1 MSMDKYP
8 LRDQIAVVTG
18 GAGGIGTGVCQ
29 ALADAGATL
38 VITYNSSPAR
48 AEALAN
54 ELAGT
59 GHVALQASVEK
70 SASLATL
77 AEAVTARFGRLD
89 ILVNN
94 AGVTRYVAHDDLDGL
109 DDELIDRIF
118 RVNWRGAFAG
128 VRAMRHLLE
137 AGDGGLVIN
146 MSSIAGTT
154 ANGSNVAYCASKAAL
169 DAMTLSLARAL
180 APKIRVVALAP
191 GLVDGEYAQSFDPAW
206 RQAQIDLT
214 PLQRLAEPAD
224 VGAAAVAVAAYL
236 PHTTG
241 AIIPVDGGRPLT

>member
-1 MSMDKYP
+1 MNPYP
-8 LRDQIAVVTG
+8 LQDRIAVVTG

-29 ALADAGATL
+29 SLAQAGATVVITYHQSADRAIALADAL
-38 VITYNSSPAR
+38 P
-48 AEALAN
+48 
-54 ELAGT
+54 GT
-59 GHVALQASVEK
+59 GHWVAQASVEE
-70 SASLATL
+70 SASLAAL
-77 AEAVTARFGRLD
+77 AEQVGERCGRVD

-109 DDELIDRIF
+109 DDETIDRIF
-118 RVNWRGAFAG
+118 RVNWRGAFAT
-128 VRAMRHLLE
+128 VRAFRTLLE

-146 MSSIAGTT
+146 MSSIAGATGY
-154 ANGSNVAYCASKAAL
+154 GSNVAYCASKAAL
-169 DAMTLSLARAL
+169 NMMTLSLARVL

-191 GLVDGEYAQSFDPAW
+191 GLVDGDYARSFDPSW
-206 RQAQIDLT
+206 RQEQVDAT
-214 PLQRLAEPAD
+214 PLKRLAEPGD